1 MHFASIPIILVSLF
15 ISSEVY
21 RVSDPFSK
29 DSPAVS
35 KDSPAVSKDRP
46 AVSKDTPVA
55 DSGESGQL
63 LVVATPIGNLGDI
76 THRALQVLSSVD
88 VILAEDTRHSK
99 RLLNHYAIGTKLRS
113 CHEHN
118 EESQVEWVKSKLDQ
132 GLDLALISDAGTPL
146 ISDPGFVLVRALRQQ
161 GYSIVAVPGPSSIIA
176 ALSIAGLPT
185 DGFVYDGFLPSKSG
199 ARQTALA
206 CYVNQHRTTVLLESS
221 HRIKACLA
229 DVVEVLGG
237 SRQIAV
243 ARELTKRFET
253 VLSGTA
259 ESVLETF
266 LHDED
271 QSRGEF
277 VLMLAGVEPVS
288 SSDADVTAIL
298 KVLLADLPVKQA
310 AALAAKLSGKRKN
323 EVYDLALTVKAALG
337 N

>member
-1 MHFASIPIILVSLF
+1 MHFARFPIILVSQF

-29 DSPAVS
+29 DSQTVS
-35 KDSPAVSKDRP
+35 NDGQSPN
-46 AVSKDTPVA
+46 
-55 DSGESGQL
+55 SGDSGQL

-76 THRALQVLSSVD
+76 THRALKVLGSVD
-88 VILAEDTRHSK
+88 FILAEDTRHSK
-99 RLLNHYAIGTKLRS
+99 RLLNHYGIGSKLRS

-118 EESQVEWVKSKLDQ
+118 EESQIEWVKSQLDQ

-146 ISDPGFVLVRALRQQ
+146 ISDPGFVLVRALREQ

-199 ARQTALA
+199 ARQAALA
-206 CYVNQHRTTVLLESS
+206 VYANQHRTTVLLESS

-237 SRQIAV
+237 ERHIAV

-253 VLSGTA
+253 VLAGSA
-259 ESVLETF
+259 ESVLATF
-266 LHDED
+266 MRDDD

-277 VLMLAGVEPVS
+277 VLMLAGVAPVA
-288 SSDADVTAIL
+288 SSDADVIAML

-310 AALAAKLSGKRKN
+310 SAIAAKLSGKRKN
-323 EVYDLALTVKAALG
+323 EVYDLALSVKAEL
-337 N
+337 NV